1 MNKHPANHGKVMFM
15 IWIDAPLRDYIRARA
30 METKQPVSQWAG
42 DALRMA
48 VQSTSLGAW
57 CFPAVDKSQSR

>member
-1 MNKHPANHGKVMFM
+1 MFM